1 MAKAQ
6 RSIVIDVAADKLFDV
21 INDFGKYAEFLPEVK
36 KTEVRPEGAV
46 TVVTYTIDVKATK
59 IAYTLKHTGT
69 KPTKLEWHLVKGDMM
84 KANDGTWTLKSLSAD
99 QTEATYD
106 IDLKLGA
113 LVPGFIEKALAEQG
127 LPDLLSNFKKR
138 AEKLHPKGA
147 A

>member
-6 RSIVIDVAADKLFDV
+6 RSIVIDVPAEKLFDV
-21 INDFGKYAEFLPEVK
+21 ISDFGKYAEFLPEVK
-36 KTEVRPEGAV
+36 KTELKTEGAV
-46 TVVTYTIDVKATK
+46 TLVTYTIDIKATK
-59 IAYTLKHTGT
+59 ITYTLKHTGT
-69 KPTKLEWHLVKGDMM
+69 RPAKLEWHLVKGDMM
-84 KANDGTWTLKSLSAD
+84 KGNDGSWALKTLHDGK
-99 QTEATYD
+99 TEATYD

-127 LPDLLSNFKKR
+127 LPDLLANFKKR

>member
-36 KTEVRPEGAV
+36 KTEVKPEGAV
-46 TVVTYTIDVKATK
+46 TVVTYTIDIKATK
-59 IAYTLKHTGT
+59 IAYTLKHTGQ
-69 KPTKLEWHLVKGDMM
+69 KPTRLEWHFVKGDMM
-84 KANDGTWTLKSLSAD
+84 KANDGSWTLKVLSAH